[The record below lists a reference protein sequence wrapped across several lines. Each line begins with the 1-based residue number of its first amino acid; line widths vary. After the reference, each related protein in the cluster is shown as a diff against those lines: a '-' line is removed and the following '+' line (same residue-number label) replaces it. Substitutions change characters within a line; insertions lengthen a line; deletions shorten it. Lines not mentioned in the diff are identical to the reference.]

1 MTKILHKLSLLFILF
16 TIGTIAKAEDVTATW
31 DFKNKSPEAVGSV
44 ALEGSTGNVPS
55 NVEGI
60 QLYVDATNGKF
71 NSRDRQNDVQVNT
84 NTKIRIPVQSAKD
97 VITIVGNYSCTY
109 TIGGGDEIKDLT
121 HDYTASLS
129 DVQQG
134 YAEIVVTAGS
144 YFYSFQVKQVKA
156 AADLQE
162 QCLYSTDFTEWEK
175 VNNSTSEQT
184 VEKKTAF
191 SNETLSFTLLNNE
204 VNPTGTNENKFGDK
218 VGWMMAAKSDN
229 TYVITSSLASI
240 TKVIFTHGATGSNR
254 GYKLEAKGDG
264 DSDWVVISDA
274 IANPAAGVTVTAEI
288 NRTNCQLRFTNLNA
302 SQNAYMF
309 DLKIYGNVD
318 MSNVSTYTLT
328 TNVNPNNSGTVKN
341 IPSGTLFQ
349 DGTEVTLSQTP
360 NFGYHFVN
368 WTDGNGNV
376 LGSDESVVVK
386 MTADMTVI
394 ANYQSVNTYELI
406 LNTTEGAQDYMV
418 NLNPAPHMDGNKKMY
433 EEGTTV
439 TLTANNNK
447 ILTFTSWSDGTT
459 ANTNTVTM
467 NSNQTITA
475 NYQATDYIAAWDFY
489 KRGNNGRNAD
499 FYANDDNASAALTLR
514 LEDGTTAGWL
524 DKSYEAAGGYEGR
537 NAAVNWQTFNRSNN
551 YYYQI
556 WVNASEYK
564 DIKVSAEMLLNY
576 NAYTVQKVQYSL
588 DDKEWKDLGTITLA
602 EVKTWTEGEF
612 TLPSEANYMPKVYI
626 RWIPDYNSSVAGASS
641 EKDGTSIANIFVFGT
656 SSIQDDGKAPE
667 LVSTVPAEGSSSA
680 SATGKIVLTFNEK
693 IQLTD
698 NAKATLNGESI
709 NISVVGKTLT
719 ASYKGLPYNKDQVF
733 TLEGGSVSDLTNNV
747 LNDPITIHF
756 TTMNRPTVNKM
767 IYNKV
772 VSTVQEF
779 LDALEIANSIKDKGT
794 SYRIFMHNGT
804 YDLGQET
811 LTTTSGWN
819 VSLIGESMDGVVIV
833 NHPTEEGI
841 GVTATLLNTGENLYM
856 QDITL
861 KNAYDY
867 VGTTGRAVCLQDRGN
882 KTIAKRVK
890 LLSYQDTYYS
900 NSRSRF
906 YWEDSELHGTVDY
919 LCGEGDVYFNRC
931 LLYMEDRTSG
941 DVIAAPSD
949 KLKYGYVFLDCT
961 IDGADSQ
968 KGKYNLAR
976 PWHSGCCAQFIN
988 TTMNILPTT
997 AGYTEMGDNGVPDIF
1012 AEYNSMTATGSV
1024 VDLSGRKTKYIY
1036 NNGDLVLEPK
1046 HSPILSKEE
1055 ADALSI
1061 DNVMGGTDGWDPR
1074 VVTEQAEAPANVKL
1088 EGTTLS
1094 WDNNDYVLC
1103 WAICK
1108 DGAVIDFT
1116 TKNEYTVSDTSG
1128 KYSVRAANEKGG
1140 LGEAAEANSSSGI
1153 EEIITNDVVNTT
1165 YYNTA
1170 GSRVDAKAK
1179 GVIIEVKTL
1188 KDGKKKTKK
1197 LLN

>member
-16 TIGTIAKAEDVTATW
+16 TIGTIAKADTKELFSTNVINSSFDNSATSIHWAFNSSSDVAPTATPDGAFSLFTVSNGTSLSENGSEAATAGDNNGITFIKYKVVSKQSSREATSYVEW
-31 DFKNKSPEAVGSV
+31 KVKPTKGITFKPTKVSAHIARFGTDGGIIDIAVRNAEGTETILKEGIIPARANKSQADDKHGAEEAYASSFE
-44 ALEGSTGNVPS
+44 LDVPAS
-55 NVEGI
+55 LATTQDFSLVIYLYGMDAGKNAGFSDVKIIGTVNGTAEQVE
-60 QLYVDATNGKF
+60 QFTLTATPMPTDGGT
-71 NSRDRQNDVQVNT
+71 VT
-84 NTKIRIPVQSAKD
+84 
-97 VITIVGNYSCTY
+97 ITPKADKYDSGT
-109 TIGGGDEIKDLT
+109 EIKLT
-121 HDYTASLS
+121 A
-129 DVQQG
+129 
-134 YAEIVVTAGS
+134 
-144 YFYSFQVKQVKA
+144 
-156 AADLQE
+156 
-162 QCLYSTDFTEWEK
+162 
-175 VNNSTSEQT
+175 
-184 VEKKTAF
+184 
-191 SNETLSFTLLNNE
+191 
-204 VNPTGTNENKFGDK
+204 
-218 VGWMMAAKSDN
+218 
-229 TYVITSSLASI
+229 
-240 TKVIFTHGATGSNR
+240 
-254 GYKLEAKGDG
+254 
-264 DSDWVVISDA
+264 
-274 IANPAAGVTVTAEI
+274 
-288 NRTNCQLRFTNLNA
+288 
-302 SQNAYMF
+302 
-309 DLKIYGNVD
+309 
-318 MSNVSTYTLT
+318 
-328 TNVNPNNSGTVKN
+328 
-341 IPSGTLFQ
+341 
-349 DGTEVTLSQTP
+349 TP
-360 NFGYHFVN
+360 NFGYHFIN
-368 WTDGNGNV
+368 WTDGDNNV
-376 LGSDESVVVK
+376 VSTEATFTHTLTKNIDL
-386 MTADMTVI
+386 I

-514 LEDGTTAGWL
+514 LEDGTTTGWL
-524 DKSYEAAGGYEGR
+524 DKSFEAAGGYEGR

-709 NISVVGKTLT
+709 SISVVGKTLT
-719 ASYKGLPYNKDQVF
+719 ASYKGLPYNKEQVF

-772 VSTVQEF
+772 VSTVEEF
-779 LDALEIANSIKDKGT
+779 KEALNIANSIKDKGT

-833 NHPTEEGI
+833 NHPTQEGI

-919 LCGEGDVYFNRC
+919 LCGEGDVYYNRC

-988 TTMNILPTT
+988 TTMNILPTA
-997 AGYTEMGDNGVPDIF
+997 AGYTEMGDDGVPDIF

-1153 EEIITNDVVNTT
+1153 EEIKANDVVNTT

-1188 KDGKKKTKK
+1188 KDGKRQSTKILK
-1197 LLN
+1197 

>member
-16 TIGTIAKAEDVTATW
+16 TIGTIAKADMKELFSTNVINSSFDNSAASIHWAFNSSSDVAPTATPDGAFSLFAVSNGTSLSENGSEAATAGDNNGITFIKYKVESKQSSREATSYVEW
-31 DFKNKSPEAVGSV
+31 KVKPTKGITFTPTKVSAHIARFGTDGGIIDIAVRNAEGTETILKEGIIPARANKSQADDKHGAEEAYASSFELDVPASLATTQDFSLVIYLYGMDAGKNAGFSDV
-44 ALEGSTGNVPS
+44 KITGTVDGTAEQVEQFTLTATPMPTEGGTV
-55 NVEGI
+55 
-60 QLYVDATNGKF
+60 T
-71 NSRDRQNDVQVNT
+71 
-84 NTKIRIPVQSAKD
+84 
-97 VITIVGNYSCTY
+97 ITPKADKYDKGT
-109 TIGGGDEIKDLT
+109 EIKLT
-121 HDYTASLS
+121 A
-129 DVQQG
+129 
-134 YAEIVVTAGS
+134 
-144 YFYSFQVKQVKA
+144 
-156 AADLQE
+156 
-162 QCLYSTDFTEWEK
+162 
-175 VNNSTSEQT
+175 
-184 VEKKTAF
+184 
-191 SNETLSFTLLNNE
+191 
-204 VNPTGTNENKFGDK
+204 
-218 VGWMMAAKSDN
+218 
-229 TYVITSSLASI
+229 
-240 TKVIFTHGATGSNR
+240 
-254 GYKLEAKGDG
+254 
-264 DSDWVVISDA
+264 
-274 IANPAAGVTVTAEI
+274 
-288 NRTNCQLRFTNLNA
+288 
-302 SQNAYMF
+302 
-309 DLKIYGNVD
+309 
-318 MSNVSTYTLT
+318 
-328 TNVNPNNSGTVKN
+328 
-341 IPSGTLFQ
+341 
-349 DGTEVTLSQTP
+349 TP
-360 NFGYHFVN
+360 NFGYLFIN
-368 WTDGNGNV
+368 WTDGNNNV
-376 LGSDESVVVK
+376 VSTEATFTHTLTNNIDL
-386 MTADMTVI
+386 I

-459 ANTNTVTM
+459 ANTTTVTM

-588 DDKEWKDLGTITLA
+588 DDKEWKDLGTITL
-602 EVKTWTEGEF
+602 EGVKTWTEGEF

-626 RWIPDYNSSVAGASS
+626 RWIPDYFSSVAGTSS
-641 EKDGTSIANIFVFGT
+641 EKDGTSIANIFVLGT

-667 LVSTVPAEGSSSA
+667 LVSTVPAEGSNSA

-698 NAKATLNGESI
+698 KAKATLNGESI

-756 TTMNRPTVNKM
+756 TTMNRPTVNKA

-772 VSTVQEF
+772 VSTVEEF
-779 LDALEIANSIKDKGT
+779 KEALNIANSIKDKGT

-804 YDLGQET
+804 YDLGKET

-919 LCGEGDVYFNRC
+919 VCGEGDVYYNRC
-931 LLYMEDRTSG
+931 LLYMEDRTNG

-1012 AEYNSMTATGSV
+1012 AEYNSMTATGSA

-1046 HSPILSKEE
+1046 HSPILTKEE

-1116 TKNEYTVSDTSG
+1116 TENKYTVSDTSG

-1153 EEIITNDVVNTT
+1153 EEIKANDVVNTT

-1188 KDGKKKTKK
+1188 KDGKKQTTKILK
-1197 LLN
+1197 

>member
-16 TIGTIAKAEDVTATW
+16 TIGTIAKGQ
-31 DFKNKSPEAVGSV
+31 N
-44 ALEGSTGNVPS
+44 
-55 NVEGI
+55 I
-60 QLYVDATNGKF
+60 QELCLF
-71 NSRDRQNDVQVNT
+71 N
-84 NTKIRIPVQSAKD
+84 
-97 VITIVGNYSCTY
+97 
-109 TIGGGDEIKDLT
+109 
-121 HDYTASLS
+121 
-129 DVQQG
+129 
-134 YAEIVVTAGS
+134 
-144 YFYSFQVKQVKA
+144 
-156 AADLQE
+156 
-162 QCLYSTDFTEWEK
+162 TDFTEWEK
-175 VNNSTSEQT
+175 VNNSSSEQT

-191 SNETLSFTLLNNE
+191 TKENLTFTLLNNE
-204 VNPTGTNENKFGDK
+204 VNPTGTNGKFANH
-218 VGWMMAAKSDN
+218 VGWIMAAKNADN
-229 TYVITSSLASI
+229 NYITTSQLASI
-240 TKVIFTHGATGSNR
+240 TKVVFTESVTGRDR
-254 GYKLEAKGDG
+254 GYKLEVKGDG
-264 DSDWVVISDA
+264 DSDWVTIFS
-274 IANPAAGVTVTAEI
+274 TLI
-288 NRTNCQLRFTNLNA
+288 NETKNVELRVNRKNCQLRFTNLNIE
-302 SQNAYMF
+302 QNAYLL

-318 MSNVSTYTLT
+318 ISTVSVSNLT
-328 TNVNPNNSGTVKN
+328 TKSNPAAAGNIKN
-341 IPSGTLFQ
+341 IPAGTLFEK
-349 DGTEVTLSQTP
+349 DSEVTLTQTP

-376 LGSDESVVVK
+376 LGTDASVTVK

-626 RWIPDYNSSVAGASS
+626 RWIPDYFSSVAGTSS

-719 ASYKGLPYNKDQVF
+719 ASYKGLPYNKEQVF

-767 IYNKV
+767 IYNKI
-772 VSTVQEF
+772 VSTVEEF
-779 LDALEIANSIKDKGT
+779 KEALNIANSIKDKGT

-919 LCGEGDVYFNRC
+919 LCGEGDVYYNRC

-1046 HSPILSKEE
+1046 HSPILTKEE

-1094 WDNNDYVLC
+1094 WDYNDYVLC

-1116 TKNEYTVSDTSG
+1116 TENKYTVSDTSG

-1188 KDGKKKTKK
+1188 KDGKRQSTKILK
-1197 LLN
+1197 